1 MPTKREIS
9 PDSSS
14 KIKRAVTQR
23 VMDRMFDPGQTRPTF
38 PVMESV
44 DPRAQQQVVDEVEAE
59 EPPQHDARS
68 YYDPG
73 PRIFHAQNQSVD
85 MLDKIS
91 KETIILVFA
100 AFFIGLLLGKSLTPV
115 ILKH

>member
-1 MPTKREIS
+1 L
-9 PDSSS
+9 
-14 KIKRAVTQR
+14 KIKVAVTLK
-23 VMDRMFDPGQTRPTF
+23 VMDRMFDPSPARPMF
-38 PVMESV
+38 PVTET
-44 DPRAQQQVVDEVEAE
+44 PQQHQLVDEVEAE
-59 EPPQHDARS
+59 EEHQQQHDARS

-73 PRIFHAQNQSVD
+73 PRVFHAQNQSVD
-85 MLDKIS
+85 VLEKIS

>member
-1 MPTKREIS
+1 
-9 PDSSS
+9 
-14 KIKRAVTQR
+14 
-23 VMDRMFDPGQTRPTF
+23 MDRMFDPSQTRPTF
-38 PVMESV
+38 PVMETV
-44 DPRAQQQVVDEVEAE
+44 NPRDQQQPVDEVEVE
-59 EPPQHDARS
+59 EHPQHDARS

-73 PRIFHAQNQSVD
+73 PRVFHAQPQSVD
-85 MLDKIS
+85 VLEKIS